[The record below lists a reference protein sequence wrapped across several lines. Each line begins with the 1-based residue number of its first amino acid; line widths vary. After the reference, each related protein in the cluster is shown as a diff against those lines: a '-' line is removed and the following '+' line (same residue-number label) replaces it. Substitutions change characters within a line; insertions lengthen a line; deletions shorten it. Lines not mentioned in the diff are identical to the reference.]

1 MVEGTS
7 GSGMMKHWSR
17 PDQDADQWT
26 ALSIGSSLPPAQ
38 LDASVLCD
46 LYDPGHQIHYKHQAQ
61 AATSPPRLVG
71 DTLVEGTRLTL
82 QMVDGDELTWTNHD
96 PQRMSRILELVHGQ
110 GAAYPR
116 FHALR
121 IGPYWF
127 NCATENDH
135 WQDCR
140 LSRAAGRA

>member
-1 MVEGTS
+1 MVAVTS
-7 GSGMMKHWSR
+7 GGMTMKHRSR

-26 ALSIGSSLPPAQ
+26 SLSAGGSLPPVQ
-38 LDASVLCD
+38 LDASLLCD
-46 LYDPGHQIHYKHQAQ
+46 LYGPGHQIHYTHQAE
-61 AATSPPRLVG
+61 AATSPARLVR

-82 QMVDGDELTWTNHD
+82 QLEDGDELTWTNHD
-96 PQRMSRILELVHGQ
+96 PQRMRRILELVHGQ

-127 NCATENDH
+127 NCATETDL
-135 WQDCR
+135 WQECR
-140 LSRAAGRA
+140 LSQAAGEA